1 MVCHKM
7 PVLAFKQGRNGMER
21 LETKQVNGHTYY
33 YYSRWAKVNGKCRR
47 VWQKYLGKLQ
57 DIVQAVEGGGPAP
70 QYAEVFQW
78 GLPQALWNECCA
90 AEVISHVDRECPKR
104 NQGLSTGEY
113 LAIAALNRAI
123 CARSK
128 RSLWEWFSQTT
139 LLRHFSQ
146 ANASRLTSQ
155 QFWNHMDRIPESSC
169 GTIWRN
175 MLQGVLERENIS
187 LESICYDG
195 TNFYT
200 FIDTFNVRCDMARRG
215 KNKQGRANLRQVS
228 YALFC
233 SEDGQLPLFY
243 DLYQGN
249 RNDAK
254 QFPRMLRAFHA
265 FLKQIA
271 GPGASLPETTLIFDK
286 GNNSKDNFALVDE
299 LNLKFVGS
307 VKPDEHKDLA
317 EISNDDPRF
326 VDCGSAR
333 LEGTKA
339 FCTTKTV
346 YGQQRT
352 VVVTYNDNLFDAQWR
367 TVQNDLAKAFETLS
381 AIRQRLEDRRSGI
394 LHGGQA
400 PTVAS
405 IEKQCREALSRQHLK
420 ALVPY
425 TVDADE
431 QGLPRLRYE
440 LDTAALDRLCN
451 TYLGK
456 NILITNQHAWQQE
469 KIILAYRSQFL
480 IEDVFKEIKDRS
492 IGSWWPMN
500 HWTDSKIRIHG
511 LYCTVAILLRG
522 LALRRVHRARINISM
537 KRFLGELD
545 GIREVIN
552 VYPRKRSR
560 RTTRQQTVLTK
571 TNELQDRLLSVLG
584 LNKQDGATLG

>member
-1 MVCHKM
+1 
-7 PVLAFKQGRNGMER
+7 MER
-21 LETKQVNGHTYY
+21 LETKQVSGHTYY
-33 YYSRWAKVNGKCRR
+33 YYSRWAKVDGKCRR

-78 GLPQALWNECCA
+78 GLPQALWKECGRA
-90 AEVISHVDRECPKR
+90 AVVSHVDRECPKR

-128 RSLWEWFSQTT
+128 RSLWEWFSQTA
-139 LLRHFSQ
+139 LLRHFPQ

-155 QFWNHMDRIPESSC
+155 QFWNHMDRIPETSC
-169 GTIWRN
+169 GNIWRN
-175 MLQGVLERENIS
+175 MLQGVLEREDIS

-200 FIDTFNVRCDMARRG
+200 FIDTFNTRCDVARRG

-243 DLYQGN
+243 DLYEGN

-271 GPGASLPETTLIFDK
+271 GPGAPLPETTLIFDK

-299 LNLKFVGS
+299 LDLKFVGS
-307 VKPDEHKDLA
+307 VKADEHKDLA
-317 EISNDDPRF
+317 EIPNEDPRF
-326 VDCGSAR
+326 IDCGSAR

-346 YGQQRT
+346 YGRERT
-352 VVVTYNDNLFDAQWR
+352 VVVTYNQNLFDAQWR
-367 TVQNDLAKAFETLS
+367 TVQADLAKAFETLS
-381 AIRQRLEDRRSGI
+381 AIRQRLEDRRNG
-394 LHGGQA
+394 LLRGGQA

-425 TVDADE
+425 TVDVAE
-431 QGLPRLRYE
+431 QGLAHLHYD

-500 HWTDSKIRIHG
+500 HWTDSKIRVHG

-522 LALRRVHRARINISM
+522 LALRRVHRAQINISM
-537 KRFLGELD
+537 KRLLAELD

-560 RTTRQQTVLTK
+560 QTTRQQTVLTK
-571 TNELQDRLLSVLG
+571 TNEIQDRLVSVLG
-584 LNKQDGATLG
+584 LNKPEEVILG

>member
-1 MVCHKM
+1 
-7 PVLAFKQGRNGMER
+7 MER
-21 LETKQVNGHTYY
+21 LETKQVSGHTYY
-33 YYSRWAKVNGKCRR
+33 YYSRWAKVDGKCRR

-78 GLPQALWNECCA
+78 GLPQALWNECCR
-90 AEVISHVDRECPKR
+90 AEVVSHVDRECPKR

-128 RSLWEWFSQTT
+128 RSLWDWFSQTT
-139 LLRHFSQ
+139 LLRHFPQ

-155 QFWNHMDRIPESSC
+155 QFWNHMDRIPETSC
-169 GTIWRN
+169 GNIWRN
-175 MLQGVLERENIS
+175 MLKGMLEREEIS

-200 FIDTFNVRCDMARRG
+200 FIDTFNIRCDLARRG

-233 SEDGQLPLFY
+233 CEDGQLPLFY
-243 DLYQGN
+243 DLYEGN

-271 GPGASLPETTLIFDK
+271 GPGAPLPETTLIFDK

-299 LNLKFVGS
+299 LDLKFVGS

-317 EISNDDPRF
+317 EIPNDDARF

-339 FCTTKTV
+339 FRTTKTV
-346 YGQQRT
+346 YGRERT
-352 VVVTYNDNLFDAQWR
+352 VVVTYNQNLFDAQWR

-381 AIRQRLEDRRSGI
+381 AMRQRLEDRRTGI
-394 LHGGQA
+394 LRGGQA
-400 PTVAS
+400 PTAAS
-405 IEKQCREALSRQHLK
+405 VEKQCREALSRQHLK

-425 TVDADE
+425 TLDADE
-431 QGLPRLRYE
+431 QGLPRLHYE

-451 TYLGK
+451 TYLG
-456 NILITNQHAWQQE
+456 
-469 KIILAYRSQFL
+469 
-480 IEDVFKEIKDRS
+480 
-492 IGSWWPMN
+492 
-500 HWTDSKIRIHG
+500 
-511 LYCTVAILLRG
+511 
-522 LALRRVHRARINISM
+522 
-537 KRFLGELD
+537 
-545 GIREVIN
+545 
-552 VYPRKRSR
+552 
-560 RTTRQQTVLTK
+560 
-571 TNELQDRLLSVLG
+571 
-584 LNKQDGATLG
+584 

>member
-1 MVCHKM
+1 
-7 PVLAFKQGRNGMER
+7 MER
-21 LETKQVNGHTYY
+21 LETKQVSGHTYY
-33 YYSRWAKVNGKCRR
+33 YYSRWAKVDGKCRR

-78 GLPQALWNECCA
+78 GLPQALWNECCR
-90 AEVISHVDRECPKR
+90 AEVVSHVDRECPKR
-104 NQGLSTGEY
+104 SQGLSTGEY

-139 LLRHFSQ
+139 LLRHFPG
-146 ANASRLTSQ
+146 ANADRLTSQ
-155 QFWNHMDRIPESSC
+155 QFWNHMDRISETSCSS
-169 GTIWRN
+169 IWRHL
-175 MLQGVLERENIS
+175 LQGVLEREDVS
-187 LESICYDG
+187 LESVCYDG

-200 FIDTFNVRCDMARRG
+200 FIDTFNTRCDLARRG

-233 SEDGQLPLFY
+233 CEDGQLPLFY
-243 DLYQGN
+243 DLYEGN

-265 FLKQIA
+265 FLKQIG
-271 GPGASLPETTLIFDK
+271 GPAAPVPETTLIFDK
-286 GNNSKDNFALVDE
+286 GNNSKDNFALIDE
-299 LNLKFVGS
+299 LNCKFVGS
-307 VKPDEHKDLA
+307 VKLDEQRDLA

-326 VDCGSAR
+326 VDGGNPR

-339 FCTTKTV
+339 FRTTKMM
-346 YGQQRT
+346 YGRERT
-352 VVVTYNDNLFDAQWR
+352 VVVTYNQNLFDAQWR
-367 TVQNDLAKAFETLS
+367 TVQNDLTKAVETLS
-381 AIRQRLEDRRSGI
+381 ALHQRLEDRRTGI
-394 LHGGQA
+394 LRGGQA
-400 PTVAS
+400 PSAAS
-405 IEKQCREALSRQHLK
+405 VEKQCREALARQHLK

-431 QGLPRLRYE
+431 QGLPRLHYE

-456 NILITNQHAWQQE
+456 NILATNRDEWPQE

-480 IEDVFKEIKDRS
+480 IEDVFKEMKDRG

-500 HWTDSKIRIHG
+500 HWTDSKIRVHG

-522 LALRRVHRARINISM
+522 LILRRAHRARINISL
-537 KRFLGELD
+537 KRLLAELD

-552 VYPRKRSR
+552 VYPRKRNR
-560 RTTRQQTVLTK
+560 GTTRQQTVLTK

-584 LNKQDGATLG
+584 LTKPEKAILG

>member
-1 MVCHKM
+1 
-7 PVLAFKQGRNGMER
+7 MER